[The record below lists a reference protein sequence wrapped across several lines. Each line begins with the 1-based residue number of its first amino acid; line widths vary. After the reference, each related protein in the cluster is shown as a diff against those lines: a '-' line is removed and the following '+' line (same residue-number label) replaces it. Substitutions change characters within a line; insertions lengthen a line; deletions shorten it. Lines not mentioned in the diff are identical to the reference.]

1 MKFIFFIATPPP
13 HLRRRSSTDTSGE
26 VLNYGEN
33 EIIWDTSSGSGNL
46 HDMSEDTTIHVT
58 PKSFSE
64 IFTGPKPTLVPGI
77 PSLVLVKKTHEKPTL
92 DTFVPL
98 IPTEDKSQIIF
109 ATPFSTSSS
118 SSSSTASS
126 ISNIPNHD
134 LSPTQRS
141 TSTTTTPR
149 PTPSPTSRP
158 TASPT
163 TTPTVTVTTVKTVYN
178 LVKSEDEPKSI
189 FVAGPTPKSDS
200 RMMETSPSSKSY
212 SPPPIPIVV
221 LSRERPQITKFLNGG
236 NDMMFVTPRYVPN
249 RNSSLKTRDFF
260 KKKFKN
266 F

>member
-1 MKFIFFIATPPP
+1 M
-13 HLRRRSSTDTSGE
+13 
-26 VLNYGEN
+26 LNYGEN

-46 HDMSEDTTIHVT
+46 QDISEDTTIHVT

-64 IFTGPKPTLVPGI
+64 IFTGPKPTLVPGL

-98 IPTEDKSQIIF
+98 KPTEDKSQIIF
-109 ATPFSTSSS
+109 ATPFPTSST
-118 SSSSTASS
+118 TASS

-141 TSTTTTPR
+141 TTTTPR
-149 PTPSPTSRP
+149 PTPSPSSRP

-163 TTPTVTVTTVKTVYN
+163 TTPTVTVTTVKTIYN
-178 LVKSEDEPKSI
+178 LVKSEDEPNSI

-221 LSRERPQITKFLNGG
+221 LSRERPHITKFLNGG

-249 RNSSLKTRDFF
+249 RNSNFF
-260 KKKFKN
+260 
-266 F
+266 

>member
-1 MKFIFFIATPPP
+1 M
-13 HLRRRSSTDTSGE
+13 
-26 VLNYGEN
+26 LNYGEN
-33 EIIWDTSSGSGNL
+33 EIIWDTSSGSGNIQ
-46 HDMSEDTTIHVT
+46 DISEDTTIHVT

-64 IFTGPKPTLVPGI
+64 IFTGPKPTLVPGL

-98 IPTEDKSQIIF
+98 KPTEDKSQIIF
-109 ATPFSTSSS
+109 ATPFPTSST
-118 SSSSTASS
+118 TASS

-236 NDMMFVTPRYVPN
+236 SDMMFVTPRYAPN
-249 RNSSLKTRDFF
+249 RNLSLKTEDFL
-260 KKKFKN
+260 KNLKN
-266 F
+266 FLSLFSHKSHVI